1 MSILIISN
9 LPQLRYSGDYLKNIG
24 IEFRISNGGPFE
36 MAQSNP
42 DVIISNSY
50 HEILA
55 ATKKYPS
62 ISFLG
67 QNLKF
72 PNYDMIIPTALL
84 DELSV
89 LNKIKVDC
97 QPCDITY
104 FNNGKQENTPFIERL
119 RALGNLKIM
128 GPGYCIDE
136 LDKSF
141 PQRATPSFYAHGKV
155 VAATSKEEALKGLFM
170 GKPVISDGVSQ
181 YAYSYTDGDGINLT
195 PRSNQVSYA
204 WSLSHTNIW
213 AEILTILN
221 YQELSD
227 KLKTIFKMEQNN
239 ET

>member
-1 MSILIISN
+1 MSN
-9 LPQLRYSGDYLKNIG
+9 LPQLRYSGDYLSNIG
-24 IEFRISNGGPFE
+24 VEFKMSTGGPFE

-42 DVIISNSY
+42 DVIVSNSY

-72 PNYDMIIPTALL
+72 PNYDMVVPTALL

-97 QPCDITY
+97 PPCDITY
-104 FNNGKQENTPFIERL
+104 FNTGKQENSPFIERL
-119 RALGNLKIM
+119 RLLGNLKIM
-128 GPGYCIDE
+128 GPGYCVDE
-136 LDKSF
+136 LDRSL
-141 PQRATPSFYAHGKV
+141 PQRVTPSFYAHGKV

-170 GKPVISDGVSQ
+170 GKPVIGDGVSP
-181 YAYSYTDGDGINLT
+181 YTYSTSDGINLT
-195 PRSNQVSYA
+195 PRANQISYA
-204 WSLSHTNIW
+204 WSLSHTLVW

-227 KLKTIFKMEQNN
+227 KLKTIFKMEQSNG
-239 ET
+239 